1 MIFLTWR
8 WTGLKNI
15 IQPCNQSFMTTTAS
29 LRKFLLPL
37 VLSVWLFFPADA
49 ATPQR
54 DSNACAVQFNPV
66 LIGGIPTEIIIE
78 SLIAGSDTV
87 WCSFYSG
94 NQTIQIPL
102 LNGRGIQKVIPEP
115 HQRVKISINQQ
126 VFESENRAI
135 PLWFSIIP
143 PLIAILFA
151 LIFKEVFTALILG
164 LLSGTFMIAWYGG
177 AGVFASLGLGLLRI
191 IDTYVITT
199 LANPDHVSII
209 VFSFLIGGMV
219 HIITQNGGMKGIVH
233 VISKFASTRRSTLLS
248 TWLLGLVIF
257 FDDYANTLVVGNT
270 MKPLADRMKI
280 SREKLS
286 YVVDSTAAPVSAIA
300 FITTWIGAELSY
312 IKNAVD
318 AINAT
323 HSQGIAESPYS
334 VFLQSIGYS
343 FYPILTLGF
352 VFLLIWSRRDYGPMR
367 KAEARSITRNTPTG
381 PSDYPTD
388 PGTGEIEPDPS
399 LKPRALNALLP
410 VVAVVAGTCIGLTLT
425 GLEHASWDTGL
436 GLSANLSNIIG
447 QADSFRSLLW
457 ASFSGLFIAIILSVA
472 QRLLT
477 LQKAVDSMISGF
489 KTMLTAMLILVLAWS
504 LALVTKHLHT
514 AEFLSDVIL
523 RLEITPHWIPVITFV
538 LGALVSFSTGSSWG
552 TMAILYP
559 LLLPTAWNLF
569 IDYQL
574 PHPEAMMLFHII
586 IASVLAG
593 AVFGDHCSPIS
604 DTTILSSLAT
614 GCNHVEHV
622 RTQLPYAL
630 TVGGV
635 SIVFG
640 IIPVSFGL
648 HPLAALILS
657 LSAIWLFIRF
667 VGKRGNS

>member
-1 MIFLTWR
+1 
-8 WTGLKNI
+8 
-15 IQPCNQSFMTTTAS
+15 MTTSAS
-29 LRKFLLPL
+29 LRILLLPL
-37 VLSVWLFFPADA
+37 VLSVWLSFPANAAKSQHDA
-49 ATPQR
+49 LAYTVR
-54 DSNACAVQFNPV
+54 FNPV
-66 LIGGIPTEIIIE
+66 LIGNIPTEIMIE
-78 SLIAGSDTV
+78 SPITTSDTLF
-87 WCSFYSG
+87 CTLHSG
-94 NQTIQIPL
+94 NRIIQVALPH
-102 LNGRGIQKVIPEP
+102 GRGVHKVIPEP
-115 HQRVKISINQQ
+115 HQHLEISINHQ
-126 VFESENRAI
+126 VYKSENKAI
-135 PLWFSIIP
+135 PLWYSIIP
-143 PLIAILFA
+143 PLVAILFA

-177 AGVFASLGLGLLRI
+177 AGVFASLGLGLIRI

-199 LANPDHVSII
+199 LINSDHVSII

-219 HIITQNGGMKGIVH
+219 HIITQNGGMKGIVQ
-233 VISKFASTRRSTLLS
+233 VISRFASSRRSTLLA

-323 HSQGIAESPYS
+323 HLQGIAESPYS

-367 KAEARSITRNTPTG
+367 RAEARALERNTLSG
-381 PSDYPTD
+381 PSDSQTD
-388 PGTGEIEPDPS
+388 QEIGEIKPDPA
-399 LKPRALNALLP
+399 LKPRAMNALLP
-410 VVAVVAGTCIGLTLT
+410 VVAVVAGTCIGLAVT
-425 GLEHASWDTGL
+425 GLEHASWDSSL
-436 GLSANLSNIIG
+436 GWSANLSNIIG

-472 QRLLT
+472 QRLLS

-538 LGALVSFSTGSSWG
+538 LGSLVSFSTGSSWG

-569 IDYQL
+569 IEYQL
-574 PHPEAMMLFHII
+574 PHSEAMMLFHLI

-593 AVFGDHCSPIS
+593 SVFGDHCSPIS

-622 RTQLPYAL
+622 STQLPYAL
-630 TVGGV
+630 TVGVV
-635 SIVFG
+635 SIAFG

-648 HPLAALILS
+648 HPFAAFVLS
-657 LSAIWLFIRF
+657 LSALWLFIRF
-667 VGKRGNS
+667 AGKRGNS